1 MPRKPIIF
9 LDKTYKTQGEFE
21 AYVKNLIYNE
31 IGMCNDIQN
40 IYPSHY
46 ISLIEIL
53 KRHPDFVSKTQNMC
67 NIKIIRDTLNINALK
82 IIIINTDTSEIDISW
97 KCAITGKPKGNKHE
111 LMSAMRSSVDEQI
124 FQFRKNNEEKCGLCT
139 NTDKLHVDHIIHF
152 DEIVLNFI
160 NMIKNKNINIPNT
173 FGDTNDDTHRR
184 CFLEIDDNFKN
195 EWVNYHYKNASLRML
210 CQNCN
215 LTRSKTTNKFKGV

>member
-1 MPRKPIIF
+1 
-9 LDKTYKTQGEFE
+9 
-21 AYVKNLIYNE
+21 
-31 IGMCNDIQN
+31 MCNDIQN

-53 KRHPDFVSKTQNMC
+53 KWHPDFVSKTQNMC

-124 FQFRKNNEEKCGLCT
+124 FQFRKNNEERCGYVPIL
-139 NTDKLHVDHIIHF
+139 
-152 DEIVLNFI
+152 I
-160 NMIKNKNINIPNT
+160 NYM
-173 FGDTNDDTHRR
+173 
-184 CFLEIDDNFKN
+184 
-195 EWVNYHYKNASLRML
+195 
-210 CQNCN
+210 
-215 LTRSKTTNKFKGV
+215 

>member
-160 NMIKNKNINIPNT
+160 NMMENKNINIPNT